1 MQNDKKQNPPKT
13 ADAPQGE
20 LMKCPECGNDTFA
33 MGKSV
38 ISDKQRYWR
47 VPVLIAGKEE
57 PGLRVEDNDH
67 GGGYDGLHI
76 VCRKCDTTF
85 WENEILEMWKV
96 GGWAD

>member
-1 MQNDKKQNPPKT
+1 MQTDENQNPPKT
-13 ADAPQGE
+13 AEAPRGE
-20 LMKCPECGNDTFA
+20 LMKCPKCGGDTFA

-38 ISDKQRYWR
+38 MSDKQRYWR

-57 PGLRVEDNDH
+57 PGVRVEDNDC
-67 GGGYDGLHI
+67 GGSYDDLHI
-76 VCRKCDTTF
+76 VCRKCHATF